1 MTRMSEAS
9 ILNKVK
15 EILEIIKEFSDEAEQ
30 YKDESEFESGSAFAY
45 RCVMNLFKEFGL
57 YKGDN

>member
-15 EILEIIKEFSDEAEQ
+15 EILEIIQEFSDEAEI
-30 YKDESEFESGSAFAY
+30 YKDEGEFESGAAFAY
-45 RCVMNLFKEFGL
+45 RCVLNLFKEFGL
-57 YKGDN
+57 DKGDN

>member
-15 EILEIIKEFSDEAEQ
+15 EILEIIQEFSDWSNRRRYNTLGISTWIATRGVIVVWQMEI
-30 YKDESEFESGSAFAY
+30 Y
-45 RCVMNLFKEFGL
+45 R
-57 YKGDN
+57 